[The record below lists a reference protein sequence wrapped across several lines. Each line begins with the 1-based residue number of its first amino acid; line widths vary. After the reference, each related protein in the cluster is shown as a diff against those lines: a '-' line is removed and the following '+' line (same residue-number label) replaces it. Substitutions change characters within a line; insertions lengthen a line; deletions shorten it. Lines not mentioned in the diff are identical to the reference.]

1 MKTFKDWAGQEI
13 IYSIV
18 YEEINEDTDEKTYR
32 CYIKP
37 NGIDDEWFPIGSGR
51 NKDAALED
59 AINEWNY
66 FDTVGRG

>member
-13 IYSIV
+13 IYDIRH
-18 YEEINEDTDEKTYR
+18 ELLHEDSNVKEYS

-37 NGIDDEWFPIGSGR
+37 NGPDDEWFPIGSG
-51 NKDAALED
+51 KSKEIALEN
-59 AINEWNY
+59 AIQQWNH

>member
-13 IYSIV
+13 IYDFR
-18 YEEINEDTDEKTYR
+18 YEPLREYEYT

-37 NGIDDEWFPIGSGR
+37 NGPDDEWFPIGSG
-51 NKDAALED
+51 KTKEIALKY
-59 AINEWNY
+59 AIEQWNH